1 MGRSS
6 EPIVLDL
13 ASLPREQLGP
23 FLLLGLDKSADKE
36 EIESHWADRLKWA
49 RKGLIKVALEDIN
62 WAKDVLNE
70 RDRRLRADAA
80 SFNTDLIDSALGQLC
95 NRYGVVG
102 NQIARTWQPLDAEK
116 DLANYTPTAEVPN
129 REEVRSALIIPEVPE
144 AFPTVPLLLQHLA
157 QETLDPWDYKLPQAE
172 PLASQ
177 TMQDTNP

>member
-23 FLLLGLDKSADKE
+23 FLLLGLDKSADKDQ
-36 EIESHWADRLKWA
+36 IESHWADRLKWS

-70 RDRRLRADAA
+70 RDPRLRADAA
-80 SFNTDLIDSALGQLC
+80 SFNTDLIDSALSQLA

-116 DLANYTPTAEVPN
+116 DLANYTPTADVPDK
-129 REEVRSALIIPEVPE
+129 EEIRSALIIPEVPE
-144 AFPTVPLLLQHLA
+144 AFPTVSVLLDSLSQKP
-157 QETLDPWDYKLPQAE
+157 LDPWDYELPQVE

-177 TMQDTNP
+177 TTQDMNP